1 MVKQYRNY
9 MHKGGSD
16 EDQQKK
22 QYEEQ
27 NNQNAQQD
35 GDKSPDSGEESS
47 SKKAKELLAKGFN
60 KDTMV
65 GKIVQIFLGLFLGW
79 LTLWIGT
86 ILIKQDSD
94 NIDESAI
101 KGKLKEFMILDGK
114 STSGDLSQLSMNTIL
129 PFSPNYIA
137 LPFSSNIKGGSQY
150 SYSFWLNVQNPDD
163 ASLMEK
169 PILLRGDNKTY
180 TYSRTDTLTG
190 ESLKFTD
197 YVTMSPMICFGKNK
211 LDFQVFFNTTN
222 NIKETFYAPR
232 IESTDSVFR
241 NNVLQILEKGWFLL
255 TFTFEDNIAI
265 NEFENGIRVCMYV
278 NDIIYNTQMFKGSL
292 KLSSGNMYFFPT
304 RDSQSIPNGVSIA
317 SIRYFNYALDL
328 KEVTKLYLK
337 RPNTRSAS
345 ISKQVYNRIHLSQGN
360 LLDYYN
366 T

>member
-1 MVKQYRNY
+1 MQ
-9 MHKGGSD
+9 KGGANE
-16 EDQQKK
+16 EDAKLNKNGQDAD
-22 QYEEQ
+22 
-27 NNQNAQQD
+27 NNAKNVQQD
-35 GDKSPDSGEESS
+35 VDKSPDSGEESS
-47 SKKAKELLAKGFN
+47 SKKAKELMAKGFN

-65 GKIVQIFLGLFLGW
+65 GKIVQIILGLFLGW

-86 ILIKQDSD
+86 ILIKHDSD

-129 PFSPNYIA
+129 PFSPNYIS

-163 ASLMEK
+163 LSLMEK

-180 TYSRTDTLTG
+180 TYTRTDTLTG

-211 LDFQVFFNTTN
+211 LDFQAFFNTTN

-304 RDSQSIPNGVSIA
+304 RDSQNVPNGVSIA
-317 SIRYFNYALDL
+317 SVRYFNYALDL

-337 RPNTRSAS
+337 RPNTRSAN
-345 ISKQVYNRIHLSQGN
+345 ISKQVYNRINLSQGN